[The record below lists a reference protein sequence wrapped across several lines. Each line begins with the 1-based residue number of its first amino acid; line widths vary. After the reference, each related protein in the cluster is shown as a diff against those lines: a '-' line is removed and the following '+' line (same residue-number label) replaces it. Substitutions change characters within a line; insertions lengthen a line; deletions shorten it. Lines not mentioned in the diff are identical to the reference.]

1 MIFKK
6 NQIHSCSSWE
16 TKRKHK
22 ELNSKEIILH
32 VHKIYFFIQNS
43 SNTIRSYYKL
53 LLYRS
58 YNIINYDD
66 YGKNLPV
73 HVLHYKSLQTISQ
86 ENMLAFQLSFIIFL
100 TFSCYYSINYPY
112 QIRQR
117 FWLLK
122 FKSILLKSFIDLSV
136 LKTQYKNYL

>member
-6 NQIHSCSSWE
+6 NQIHSCSSWGN
-16 TKRKHK
+16 KRKHK
-22 ELNSKEIILH
+22 ELNSKEIVLH
-32 VHKIYFFIQNS
+32 VHKIYFFMQNS
-43 SNTIRSYYKL
+43 SRTIRSYYKL

-58 YNIINYDD
+58 YNTINYDD

-86 ENMLAFQLSFIIFL
+86 ENILAFQLSFIIFL

-112 QIRQR
+112 QIKQR
-117 FWLLK
+117 F
-122 FKSILLKSFIDLSV
+122 
-136 LKTQYKNYL
+136 